1 MSAEAMPTFEELEAR
16 CAALERASAENATRF
31 EAIKTALGRLVVAIS
46 GDPENDILGLVGR
59 LKLIDAQLADLQR
72 RMAASEIET
81 SALKATSARCTQ
93 MCQEW
98 QDTKAQAKGAKKV
111 GGVLWAFIG
120 AGGLAVLSKLYEAFS
135 K

>member
-1 MSAEAMPTFEELEAR
+1 MSAEAMPTLEELEAR
-16 CAALERASAENATRF
+16 CAALERASTENAARF
-31 EAIKTALGRLVVAIS
+31 EAIKNALGRLVVAIS

-59 LKLIDAQLADLQR
+59 LKLIDAQLSDLQR

-81 SALKATSARCTQ
+81 AALKATSARCAT